1 MTGLATSSGPTLLGK
16 LRALE
21 ERMVERRGMLRQ
33 ATTPDQIH
41 AMHRARAELADLLPQ
56 IIAQIDSDAQDAARY
71 RWLRSGQRLRQGID
85 IGVGHR
91 RIAKDLTHELMAFS
105 YWCTPEEL
113 DAAIDAAKERT

>member
-1 MTGLATSSGPTLLGK
+1 MTGLASSTGPTLLGK

-21 ERMVERRGMLRQ
+21 ERIDSAEYVEERIFDF
-33 ATTPDQIH
+33 AD
-41 AMHRARAELADLLPQ
+41 LANLLPQ
-56 IIAQIDSDAQDAARY
+56 IIAEIDSDAQDAARY

>member
-1 MTGLATSSGPTLLGK
+1 MTGLATSSGPTLLGN

-21 ERMVERRGMLRQ
+21 SRIDESEKLFSRG
-33 ATTPDQIH
+33 PIG
-41 AMHRARAELADLLPQ
+41 ELADLLPQ
-56 IIAQIDSDAQDAARY
+56 IIAEIERDAQDAARY